1 MDGERRGLL
10 ALACEARA
18 YRSRTAWGSNLFAK
32 MEWQSWVD
40 FFWLRSVGCGIY
52 RPAFAGVALGGRV
65 VSAIGVEEAEGK
77 MSLTRTIAGALC
89 AGASVVLSAVVPA
102 QAAEPELVRVRA
114 VTVEISQFSREVQ
127 LTGEIQARIQTNIAF
142 RITGKI
148 ISRAVEVGDH
158 VTADQVLAT
167 LDPRDE
173 KSDVDN
179 AKAAVASAEAVL
191 VQSKTNFDRQQSL
204 IATGFTTR
212 AAFDQ
217 AKASL
222 DVAMAQVDAAKA
234 ALKTAGEQLSYT
246 ELRAGADGIIVARN
260 AEAGEVVQPG
270 RTIFTLAQDGPRDA
284 IFDVYE
290 LLVSGGPRT
299 KPVDITLQADP
310 KVRATA
316 TVREVSPTVDPKSG
330 TVRVKLGLID
340 APPEMTLGAAV
351 TGRAQFGRSEAIV
364 LPWSALYEWQGKP
377 AVWVLDEGNRV
388 LPRIV
393 TIESFATKELI
404 LSGGVKPG
412 DKVVTAGIQFL
423 RPGQTVAVAQGEPR

>member
-1 MDGERRGLL
+1 MCLLKPRSPTCEGPRR
-10 ALACEARA
+10 
-18 YRSRTAWGSNLFAK
+18 Y
-32 MEWQSWVD
+32 
-40 FFWLRSVGCGIY
+40 
-52 RPAFAGVALGGRV
+52 GR
-65 VSAIGVEEAEGK
+65 
-77 MSLTRTIAGALC
+77 
-89 AGASVVLSAVVPA
+89 
-102 QAAEPELVRVRA
+102 
-114 VTVEISQFSREVQ
+114 ISQFSREIQ

-290 LLVSGGPRT
+290 LLVSGRPKT
-299 KPVDITLQADP
+299 PVDITLQADP
-310 KVRATA
+310 KVRASA
-316 TVREVSPTVDPKSG
+316 TVREVSPTVIRSP
-330 TVRVKLGLID
+330 
-340 APPEMTLGAAV
+340 
-351 TGRAQFGRSEAIV
+351 GRCA
-364 LPWSALYEWQGKP
+364 
-377 AVWVLDEGNRV
+377 
-388 LPRIV
+388 
-393 TIESFATKELI
+393 
-404 LSGGVKPG
+404 
-412 DKVVTAGIQFL
+412 
-423 RPGQTVAVAQGEPR
+423 